1 VVLVEEFTRR
11 PISETRNH
19 SVLAANRRY
28 AYLDP
33 VLPTVVNQGNC
44 LVVLLDAIYCHTSLA
59 TARRCLP
66 DGEGVDCLPI
76 TVYVIIASGDLAWC
90 RAIPWQRPLPQPFA
104 RIATVMSRVTYT
116 SPSPARRPCV
126 VLGALPPLPPVRY
139 FHQTIHRGV
148 RTDSS
153 P

>member
-1 VVLVEEFTRR
+1 MQFHREINHEMLLDNIFVDEGISGIRLAPPALSRRHTYQVVLVEEFTRR

-66 DGEGVDCLPI
+66 DGEG
-76 TVYVIIASGDLAWC
+76 
-90 RAIPWQRPLPQPFA
+90 
-104 RIATVMSRVTYT
+104 
-116 SPSPARRPCV
+116 
-126 VLGALPPLPPVRY
+126 
-139 FHQTIHRGV
+139 
-148 RTDSS
+148 
-153 P
+153 